1 MNESKLC
8 QEKVQSLLQDAER
21 RLRLNQ
27 EVDGSHKSSNLTEK
41 IPHMKCTKSVQPY
54 IKNVSQGPRFDSS
67 QLVPAQ
73 MRKSANGITVVT
85 DPIQTHAKEK
95 DVKETAGPDWFN
107 LPRTKLTPELKR
119 DLQLI
124 QMRDVLDPKRHYKK
138 DKNRGKIP
146 EYSQVGTVIQG
157 PTEYLS
163 SRLTNRE
170 RKRTLLEEILNSE
183 KKTGRFKKK
192 YTEIQNAKT
201 SGKKSHYKKLKES
214 RTKSRISKR

>member
-1 MNESKLC
+1 MNDSKLC
-8 QEKVQSLLQDAER
+8 IENVHTLLQDAET

-27 EVDGSHKSSNLTEK
+27 EVDGSNKSSNLNEK
-41 IPHMKCTKSVQPY
+41 IPHIKCTNSIQPY
-54 IKNVSQGPRFDSS
+54 IKNLSHGPRFDSS

-85 DPIQTHAKEK
+85 DPVHTHTKEK
-95 DVKETAGPDWFN
+95 DIKSTAGPDWFD

-170 RKRTLLEEILNSE
+170 RKRTLLEEVLNSE
-183 KKTGRFKKK
+183 KQSGRFKKK

-201 SGKKSHYKKLKES
+201 SGKKSHYRKLKES
-214 RTKSRISKR
+214 RTKSSISKR